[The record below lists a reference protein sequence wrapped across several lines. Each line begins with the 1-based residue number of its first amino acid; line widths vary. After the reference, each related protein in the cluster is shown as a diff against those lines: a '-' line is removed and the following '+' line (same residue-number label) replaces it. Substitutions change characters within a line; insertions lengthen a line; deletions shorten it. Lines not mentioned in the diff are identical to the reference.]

1 MSTQDPNNPKG
12 APGTGTGP
20 AGGAPMKPTPPSR
33 DPAAEAAAL
42 AAFEA
47 EESGAAPKDLP
58 ADRAAPRS
66 RVETSDRS
74 SKIASALAA
83 APVTMKPAEAA
94 PTRAS
99 AAPAGPT
106 VDAATA
112 KVSDD
117 AAPAAGSP
125 AAKPADDGLPAA
137 AKTAG
142 AADPSDAKPA
152 SISGGKPMM
161 AALAKPLVKAPVVA
175 FNKVTKT
182 YGSGGNA
189 FTAIKDVTFSIPDYP
204 GRGEFISILGPSGCG
219 KSTVIRMIA
228 GLLPQFP
235 QSSGTVLIDGKPVK
249 GPGPDRGMVFQDYTS
264 FDNRSVLENVAFGLE
279 CRGLSRGLEACVR
292 KQTVAQFKT
301 LTPHQFEKGMK
312 VVIDHVP
319 DKSFNGAFEIA
330 ATPKPDVFTILMEG
344 KPDATSSGGIVRVP
358 KLSGSERIDRAKYW
372 IEKVGLS
379 VKKDADKYPHQLSGG
394 MRQRVAIARTL
405 ILEPRIILMDEPF
418 GALDPPTRSRMQ
430 DNLVA
435 LWREQSPTIFFI
447 THSIE
452 EAVFLGDHILM
463 FSNSP
468 GTVLKEI
475 RVPPPDRPSIVLQRD
490 PKFIEIVMGI
500 REEIDRL
507 ETSNRAGD

>member
-1 MSTQDPNNPKG
+1 MAERPMSTQDPKSPAG

-20 AGGAPMKPTPPSR
+20 AGGAAVKPTPPSR

-42 AAFEA
+42 AMFEA
-47 EESGAAPKDLP
+47 DEAGLSKQDEP
-58 ADRAAPRS
+58 AGRAEQNMAKANASERAAATP
-66 RVETSDRS
+66 
-74 SKIASALAA
+74 
-83 APVTMKPAEAA
+83 KPA
-94 PTRAS
+94 
-99 AAPAGPT
+99 
-106 VDAATA
+106 
-112 KVSDD
+112 D
-117 AAPAAGSP
+117 AAPP
-125 AAKPADDGLPAA
+125 
-137 AKTAG
+137 T
-142 AADPSDAKPA
+142 DAKPL
-152 SISGGKPMM
+152 SITGGKPLM
-161 AALAKPLVKAPVVA
+161 AELAKPLAKPPVVA

-182 YGSGGNA
+182 YGSGSSA
-189 FTAIKDVTFSIPDYP
+189 FTAIKDVTFTIPDYP

-235 QSSGTVLIDGKPVK
+235 QTSGTVLIDGKPVH

-279 CRGLSRGLEACVR
+279 CRGLTRALDGVTR
-292 KQTVAQFKT
+292 KQTVAQLTT
-301 LTPHQFEKGMK
+301 LTPHQFEKGMT
-312 VVIDHVP
+312 VVIDLVD
-319 DKSFNGAFEIA
+319 DKSFNGTHKVA
-330 ATPKPDVFTILMEG
+330 ATPSPTVFSVLMEG
-344 KPDATSSGGIVRVP
+344 KPDATSRGGVVRVP
-358 KLSGSERIDRAKYW
+358 KLSGSERTELAKHW

-379 VKKDADKYPHQLSGG
+379 VKKDSDKYPHQLSGG

-452 EAVFLGDHILM
+452 EAVFLGDHILI

-468 GTVLKEI
+468 GTVMKEI
-475 RVPPPDRPSIVLQRD
+475 RVPPPDRPSIELQRD
-490 PKFIEIVMGI
+490 PKFIDIVMGI
-500 REEIDRL
+500 RETIDRL
-507 ETSNRAGD
+507 ESSNRAGD